1 MISRRKSATA
11 STSCAANGAAFWI
24 AKSSLESLK
33 THSCIWDFEHEDPA
47 CALKSIVTFT
57 LTPTGK
63 GTHLRMERS
72 GFRHL
77 QKQALGGARA
87 GWNQFFNTLE
97 QVAEKANWAMGSKTP
112 RKSAKPAKKAA
123 AKAKPRLLS
132 GGNPQIAKGFGEEP
146 IKVHIAAMPG
156 WKSDLG
162 RRLDAL
168 SPAPSP
174 PCASR

>member
-1 MISRRKSATA
+1 MGRRSGLRSPPLSRSRRIPAFGIS
-11 STSCAANGAAFWI
+11 STKI
-24 AKSSLESLK
+24 QLR
-33 THSCIWDFEHEDPA
+33 
-47 CALKSIVTFT
+47 ALKSIVTFT

-87 GWNQFFNTLE
+87 GWNQFFNTLD

-132 GGNPQIAKGFGEEP
+132 GGNPQIAKGLGEEP